1 VVGLLCACAYNT
13 GLWGVCAPGVVVW
26 RACSYIRVGEDGG
39 VGVWV
44 FVLECLVCV
53 RSVNVCEY
61 WPIYSVLL
69 V

>member
-1 VVGLLCACAYNT
+1 VRVLI
-13 GLWGVCAPGVVVW
+13 
-26 RACSYIRVGEDGG
+26 IRVCGVFVRLGWLCG
-39 VGVWV
+39 VRVPIYGWVRTGCGCVGVWV

-61 WPIYSVLL
+61 WPIYSVIL